1 MQHKVVDI
9 PQNDQNGS
17 FLHREHW
24 IVQYVITDGSF
35 ATSAIESKT
44 IHPNLLSK
52 DASNFW
58 AGDLPEVDFFL
69 THEQK
74 KSIEV

>member
-9 PQNDQNGS
+9 RQNDQNGS
-17 FLHREHW
+17 FLPREHW

-44 IHPNLLSK
+44 IHPNIPQRMLQFSGLGI
-52 DASNFW
+52 FQR
-58 AGDLPEVDFFL
+58 L
-69 THEQK
+69 TF
-74 KSIEV
+74 